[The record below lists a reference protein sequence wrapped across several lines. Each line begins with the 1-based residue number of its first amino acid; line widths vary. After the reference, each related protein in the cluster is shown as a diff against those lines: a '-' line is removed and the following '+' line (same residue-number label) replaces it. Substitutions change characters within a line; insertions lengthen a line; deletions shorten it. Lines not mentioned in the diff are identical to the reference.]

1 MSKNDDFGPFMGALN
16 LLGEIP
22 GWQHNFHKKI
32 PGLFQDFSRKIT
44 LFSRIISKDRKLA
57 KIIF

>member
-16 LLGEIP
+16 LLGKIP
-22 GWQHNFHKKI
+22 GWPQISIKK
-32 PGLFQDFSRKIT
+32 FQDFSRKIT